1 MKGGLNNENMVDREM
16 DEWWGGGWN
25 DNFRM
30 EGTADN
36 EGLRGRTVLDL
47 PRGDADVAQMELT
60 WTEGGT
66 TNERRTCCS
75 AFQRKQRK
83 QRLQGG

>member
-1 MKGGLNNENMVDREM
+1 MDREI
-16 DEWWGGGWN
+16 DKRRVGDQN

-60 WTEGGT
+60 
-66 TNERRTCCS
+66 
-75 AFQRKQRK
+75 
-83 QRLQGG
+83 